1 VALPPYRLTYRL
13 YLPRL
18 TRWKHIG
25 PFADGGMLP
34 ISPPGKEVL
43 LPAETGLVNDTGAPM
58 DIAAEQ
64 LAVPRVEPMAG
75 ERGDSARRSRPR
87 RAPVDCG
94 DLPFLIKRDGTW
106 LYRGT
111 PINRKELV
119 CLFASVLRRE
129 EDGSWWLQTPAERGR
144 IEVEDAPFVA
154 VELDWAGEGRHQMLS
169 FRTNIDEVVTA
180 GPEHPIRIS
189 HDLFT
194 CEPTPYIRLRSGAAA
209 HLAIEARINRATYY
223 ELVALAVPEWVG
235 NKRALGVWSCGKFFS
250 LGELPPG
257 EA

>member
-1 VALPPYRLTYRL
+1 MPT
-13 YLPRL
+13 
-18 TRWKHIG
+18 
-25 PFADGGMLP
+25 
-34 ISPPGKEVL
+34 E
-43 LPAETGLVNDTGAPM
+43 
-58 DIAAEQ
+58 
-64 LAVPRVEPMAG
+64 
-75 ERGDSARRSRPR
+75 
-87 RAPVDCG
+87 CG

-154 VELDWAGEGRHQMLS
+154 VELDWTGDGRHQVLS

-180 GPEHPIRIS
+180 GPGPSDPHLPRPDHLRADPIHPASVRVPRRIS
-189 HDLFT
+189 PSRPGSTAPPITNWSPWRFPNGSAT
-194 CEPTPYIRLRSGAAA
+194 SGM
-209 HLAIEARINRATYY
+209 
-223 ELVALAVPEWVG
+223 
-235 NKRALGVWSCGKFFS
+235 LGVWSHGKFFS

>member
-1 VALPPYRLTYRL
+1 MNEGDGYVNQASAPIDLTAAKLGGAATDQVLAACSERIL
-13 YLPRL
+13 RPRAA
-18 TRWKHIG
+18 R
-25 PFADGGMLP
+25 
-34 ISPPGKEVL
+34 V
-43 LPAETGLVNDTGAPM
+43 PAE
-58 DIAAEQ
+58 
-64 LAVPRVEPMAG
+64 
-75 ERGDSARRSRPR
+75 
-87 RAPVDCG
+87 CG

-154 VELDWAGEGRHQMLS
+154 VELDWTGDGRHQVLS

-180 GPEHPIRIS
+180 GPDHPIRVS
-189 HDLFT
+189 HDLIT
-194 CEPTPYIRLRSGAAA
+194 CEPTPYILLRRGAAD
-209 HLAIEARINRATYY
+209 HLAVEARINRATYY

-235 NKRALGVWSCGKFFS
+235 ARRMLGVWSRGKFFP

-257 EA
+257 GA